1 MPFNPRTFFRKAHR
15 WGSVL
20 VAVPFLLVLVTGIL
34 LQVKKQFTWVQP
46 PTQKGASKEPS
57 ASFAAVL
64 DAVRAVPEAEVQSW
78 ADVERIDVRPRD
90 GVMKVQCK
98 NRYEVQVDFASAKV
112 LQVEYRRSDF
122 IESLH
127 DGSFFSEAAKLWVFL
142 PVALVVLGL
151 WFTGMYLFALP
162 YSVKWRRKRPPE
174 APTGERHA

>member
-78 ADVERIDVRPRD
+78 ADVERIDVRPKD

-98 NRYEVQVDFASAKV
+98 NRYEIQVDFASAKV
-112 LQVEYRRSDF
+112 LQVEYRRSDL
-122 IESLH
+122 IENLH
-127 DGSFFSEAAKLWVFL
+127 DGSFFHEAFKVWVFL

-151 WFTGMYLFALP
+151 WFSGLYLFALP
-162 YSVKWRRKRPPE
+162 YAVKWRRKRPP
-174 APTGERHA
+174 ASGAAS